1 MTAVRSARRHVTL
14 PALLILMWCVA
25 QPAHALTGSGA
36 PQAEEDHARGQRDLG
51 DIIAAALGRD
61 DKQDDSTAS
70 DEHAGTRR
78 FLVFPTFGGN
88 PAVGFSAG
96 ALAALTHYSGD
107 PSSTTLSST
116 LVSAS
121 VSTQKQVLVVARSDL
136 YTRGNAWHL
145 TGDWRYYDFT
155 ERTYGLGSDRT
166 DSAPADVGY
175 AWYRLHQVVS
185 RAVWGG
191 LEVGAGYHLDIRRD
205 ITPGDELPRAVRQNA
220 AAASST
226 SSGASLNLAY
236 DRRDHPLNPERG
248 AYGRASYAFYR
259 TGLGSGTNWE
269 SLQLE
274 GRAYKKLPGRHRKVL
289 SAWAI
294 AWMTRAGLP
303 PLFDLPSVGWDT
315 YNRTARGYRAGRFR
329 GRDWVYAEVEYRT
342 DLTQNGLFGAVA
354 FVNTSRFSDFET
366 GKLQA
371 WAPAA
376 GMGFRIK
383 LDKET
388 RSNIALDF
396 AWGRDGSRG
405 LYLAL
410 NEAF

>member
-1 MTAVRSARRHVTL
+1 MTAVRSARRHATV
-14 PALLILMWCVA
+14 PALLTLVWCVA
-25 QPAHALTGSGA
+25 QPAHALTASGT
-36 PQAEEDHARGQRDLG
+36 PQAEDDQAHGQRDLG
-51 DIIAAALGRD
+51 DLIAAALGRD
-61 DKQDDSTAS
+61 AGPDDST
-70 DEHAGTRR
+70 DGEENAGERR

-96 ALAALTHYSGD
+96 VLAALTHYSGD
-107 PSSTTLSST
+107 PTTTTLSST

-121 VSTQKQVLVVARSDL
+121 VSTRKQVLVVARSDL
-136 YTRGNAWHL
+136 YTPGNAWHL
-145 TGDWRYYDFT
+145 TGDWRYYDYT
-155 ERTYGLGSDRT
+155 ERTHGLGSNPT

-191 LEVGAGYHLDIRRD
+191 LEIGAGYHLDVRRN
-205 ITPGDELPRAVRQNA
+205 ITPGSELPQTARGIA

-248 AYGRASYAFYR
+248 VYGRASYAFYR
-259 TGLGSGTNWE
+259 TGLGSDTNWE

-274 GRAYKKLPGRHRKVL
+274 GRAYRRLPSTRRSVL

-294 AWMTRAGLP
+294 GWMTRAGLP
-303 PLFDLPSVGWDT
+303 PYFDLPSVGWDT

-342 DLTQNGLFGAVA
+342 DLTRSGLFGAVA
-354 FVNTSRFSDFET
+354 FVNTSRFNDFET
-366 GKLQA
+366 GTLQG

-376 GMGFRIK
+376 GMGFRVK

-405 LYLAL
+405 VYLAL

>member
-1 MTAVRSARRHVTL
+1 M
-14 PALLILMWCVA
+14 
-25 QPAHALTGSGA
+25 TGSGA
-36 PQAEEDHARGQRDLG
+36 AQTEEDQTGGLRDLG
-51 DIIAAALGRD
+51 DLIAAALGRD
-61 DKQDDSTAS
+61 TGPEDSTAG
-70 DEHAGTRR
+70 EENAVERR
-78 FLVFPTFGGN
+78 FLVLPTFGGN

-96 ALAALTHYSGD
+96 ALGTLTHYSGD
-107 PSSTTLSST
+107 PTTTTLSST

-121 VSTQKQVLVVARSDL
+121 VSTQKQILVVARSDL
-136 YTRGNAWHL
+136 YAPGNAWHL

-155 ERTYGLGSDRT
+155 EQTHGLGSART
-166 DSAPADVGY
+166 DSGSAEVSY

-191 LEVGAGYHLDIRRD
+191 LEIGAGYHLDIRRD
-205 ITPGDELPRAVRQNA
+205 ITPRGELPQTARGIAS
-220 AAASST
+220 AASST
-226 SSGASLNLAY
+226 SSGASLNLVY
-236 DRRDHPLNPERG
+236 NRRDHPLNPARG

-259 TGLGSGTNWE
+259 TGLGSDTNWE

-274 GRAYKKLPGRHRKVL
+274 GRAYQKLASMRRNVL

-294 AWMTRAGLP
+294 GWMTRAGLP
-303 PLFDLPSVGWDT
+303 PYFDLPSVGWDT

-329 GRDWVYAEVEYRT
+329 GRDWVYAEVEYRA
-342 DLTQNGLFGAVA
+342 DLTQSGLFGAVA

-366 GKLQA
+366 GTLQG

-376 GMGFRIK
+376 GMGFRVK

-388 RSNIALDF
+388 RSNIALDV
-396 AWGRDGSRG
+396 AWGREGSRG
-405 LYLAL
+405 LYLSL

>member
-1 MTAVRSARRHVTL
+1 MTTVRSTRRHATV
-14 PALLILMWCVA
+14 PALLILVCCVA
-25 QPAHALTGSGA
+25 QPAHALTGSGT
-36 PQAEEDHARGQRDLG
+36 PQAEDDQARGQRDLG
-51 DIIAAALGRD
+51 DIIAAALGGGD
-61 DKQDDSTAS
+61 EQDDNTAS
-70 DEHAGTRR
+70 DAAGATR

-107 PSSTTLSST
+107 PTTTTLSST

-121 VSTQKQVLVVARSDL
+121 VSTQKQILVVARSDV
-136 YTRGNAWHL
+136 YAPGNAWHL

-155 ERTYGLGSDRT
+155 ERTHGLGSDRT
-166 DSAPADVGY
+166 DSAPTDIGY

-185 RAVWGG
+185 RAVWGS

-205 ITPGDELPRAVRQNA
+205 ITPGGELPQTARGIA

-259 TGLGSGTNWE
+259 TGLGSDTNWE

-274 GRAYKKLPGRHRKVL
+274 GRAYHRLPSTRRSVL
-289 SAWAI
+289 SGWAI
-294 AWMTRAGLP
+294 GWMTRAGLP
-303 PLFDLPSVGWDT
+303 PYFDLPSVGWDA

-329 GRDWVYAEVEYRT
+329 GRDWVYAELEYRT
-342 DLTQNGLFGAVA
+342 DLTRSELFGAVA

-366 GKLQA
+366 GTLQG
-371 WAPAA
+371 WTPAA
-376 GMGFRIK
+376 GMGFRVK

-396 AWGRDGSRG
+396 AWGREGSKG